1 LLLAPTALQVA
12 DGANY
17 PLKDSA
23 VMNNP
28 SPTGEQSTFA
38 KSLRPNQAAEFLG
51 IAPATLWR
59 WLNERPDFPRSRKIG
74 PRTTVFDLAELA
86 QWRDAQQSR

>member
-1 LLLAPTALQVA
+1 
-12 DGANY
+12 
-17 PLKDSA
+17 
-23 VMNNP
+23 MNNAAH
-28 SPTGEQSTFA
+28 TGDQSTFA